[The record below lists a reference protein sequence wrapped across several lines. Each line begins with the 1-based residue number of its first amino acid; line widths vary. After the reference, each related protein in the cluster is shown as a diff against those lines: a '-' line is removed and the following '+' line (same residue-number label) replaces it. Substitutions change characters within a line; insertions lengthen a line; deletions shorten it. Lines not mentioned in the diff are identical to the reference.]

1 MEGTSDR
8 NRIQSNLLIDTLQP
22 YLETRAIEA
31 YVGGNNSLYYQQT
44 KPPRFVNPAV
54 YVILQQ
60 SSHPRP
66 CYVAWEEK
74 NRLPD
79 VIIEMTSLET
89 EHEERGRK
97 LIIYRDVFR
106 TAEYFIYDPE
116 LLRLSGF
123 RLSDGDYVSITPGP
137 AGELYS
143 QKLQLN
149 LRVDGSWLRW
159 FDGDGTK
166 LCSGA
171 ELARQQMALAEQQR
185 RRAEEAERK
194 LAEALAEIAR
204 LRGQH

>member
-22 YLETRAIEA
+22 YLESRNIEA

-44 KPPRFVNPAV
+44 KPPRFVTPAV
-54 YVILQQ
+54 YVVLQQ

-79 VIIEMTSLET
+79 VIIELTSAET

-106 TAEYFIYDPE
+106 TAEYFIYDPDTQ
-116 LLRLSGF
+116 RLSGF
-123 RLSDGDYVSITPGP
+123 RLQDGDYVSLAEPFS
-137 AGELYS
+137 E
-143 QKLQLN
+143 KLQLA

-159 FDGDGTK
+159 YDGPTK

-194 LAEALAEIAR
+194 LAEALEEIAR
-204 LRGQH
+204 LRREQRGQ